1 MRVAEVG
8 PAAGRCGGRR
18 ERGAVPAPVLAGPRS
33 VRSPGGR
40 PRGSGAK
47 ARSVAVCA
55 ADEGLR
61 VQKATTQRAGQAGIL
76 GRLGRMVTEKGKRD
90 WERLT
95 KGTSATRENLKVI
108 DELLLF
114 YNLEESEG
122 VLEELEELLLVSD
135 FGPTTAVKVVDGIR
149 QEVLDG
155 VHKDGKAIRTAL
167 KASILNV
174 LTQQFAEGEEAL
186 WPETMTGEGRT
197 RVAMVVGVN
206 GGGKTTS
213 IGKLAHRLTGDG
225 NTVVVGACDTFRAA
239 AVEQLKVWSDRSG
252 AEFVFDADAQK
263 PSAVLF
269 KAAEIAHEKEATVL
283 LADTSG
289 RLQNK
294 KNLMLELEKMD
305 KALDKSPLANCQRE
319 ILLVLDAT
327 TGLNML
333 SQARE
338 FSKCVDVTGIILTK
352 LDSTA
357 RGGCVVSVVDEMGIP
372 VKYVGVGEGIDDM
385 QPFDPEGFVDAL
397 FDETLIT

>member
-1 MRVAEVG
+1 
-8 PAAGRCGGRR
+8 
-18 ERGAVPAPVLAGPRS
+18 LAR
-33 VRSPGGR
+33 
-40 PRGSGAK
+40 
-47 ARSVAVCA
+47 
-55 ADEGLR
+55 
-61 VQKATTQRAGQAGIL
+61 
-76 GRLGRMVTEKGKRD
+76 
-90 WERLT
+90 RLT
-95 KGTSATRENLKVI
+95 E
-108 DELLLF
+108 
-114 YNLEESEG
+114 
-122 VLEELEELLLVSD
+122 
-135 FGPTTAVKVVDGIR
+135 
-149 QEVLDG
+149 
-155 VHKDGKAIRTAL
+155 
-167 KASILNV
+167 
-174 LTQQFAEGEEAL
+174 
-186 WPETMTGEGRT
+186 
-197 RVAMVVGVN
+197 
-206 GGGKTTS
+206 
-213 IGKLAHRLTGDG
+213 DG
-225 NTVVVGACDTFRAA
+225 NSVVVGACDTFRAA
-239 AVEQLKVWSDRSG
+239 AVDQLKAWSDRSG
-252 AEFVFDADAQK
+252 AEFVFDSDAQK
-263 PSAVLF
+263 PSAVLY
-269 KAAEIAHEKEATVL
+269 KAAEVAHSTGATVL